1 MVTFTQLFTTF
12 LSVTAVAA
20 VTTHYPAKDR
30 VMIFLSRSDEQ
41 PVHARMRLHDL
52 ETHYM
57 KDPDFGWKATGYDV
71 LEKQGSWAWL
81 ISSKHNGNI
90 ELAKK
95 RLAVMG
101 YWDETYSWG
110 QNPDGSSMYVA
121 TAFKPTTKLPEQALA
136 ATRSCY
142 GSRRSQMRCFL
153 GGSRLLW
160 PGLRTME
167 RRLGLNCG
175 VWSLRDIQ
183 GLELHHGI
191 LQNAWNPCQL
201 LFGNRRTAQL
211 RWRALVCI
219 GPGSSRCQYGE
230 QPLQMNKIEGPGGKS
245 IFFPV
250 FFLPFWLFYCIR
262 KDQPLTTDL
271 VWGLR
276 ILESLLTA
284 ERLTSKYSVA
294 CSAHMGVGIGYL
306 MFASF
311 LQGWRIS
318 VGDSEFWGLRNK
330 GYTNT
335 QVYLDARGTLTKI
348 LGVALPPAGLSGPQ
362 CGNGPRAELHPR
374 LAEGCSKLK

>member
-41 PVHARMRLHDL
+41 PVHARMRLRDL
-52 ETHYM
+52 ETYYM

-101 YWDETYSWG
+101 YWDDTYSWG
-110 QNPDGSSMYVA
+110 QNPDGSPMYVA
-121 TAFKPTTKLPEQALA
+121 TAFSPTTKLPAQALA

-142 GSRRSQMRCFL
+142 GSRRSQMRCSL

-167 RRLGLNCG
+167 RGLGLNCG

-230 QPLQMNKIEGPGGKS
+230 QSLQMNKIEGP
-245 IFFPV
+245 
-250 FFLPFWLFYCIR
+250 
-262 KDQPLTTDL
+262 
-271 VWGLR
+271 
-276 ILESLLTA
+276 
-284 ERLTSKYSVA
+284 A
-294 CSAHMGVGIGYL
+294 CSAHTGVGIDYL
-306 MFASF
+306 MFNSF